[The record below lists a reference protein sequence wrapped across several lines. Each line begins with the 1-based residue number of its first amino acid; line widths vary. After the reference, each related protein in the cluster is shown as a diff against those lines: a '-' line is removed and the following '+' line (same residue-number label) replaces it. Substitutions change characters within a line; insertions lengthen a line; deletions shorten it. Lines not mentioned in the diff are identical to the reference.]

1 VAHFALDDG
10 VVMNPSSQREK
21 GRFVNIV
28 YLAQLCAR
36 ELVRNQEGYFAQ
48 FFRAGGK
55 I

>member
-21 GRFVNIV
+21 SRFANIV

-36 ELVRNQEGYFAQ
+36 ELVTQEGYFAQ